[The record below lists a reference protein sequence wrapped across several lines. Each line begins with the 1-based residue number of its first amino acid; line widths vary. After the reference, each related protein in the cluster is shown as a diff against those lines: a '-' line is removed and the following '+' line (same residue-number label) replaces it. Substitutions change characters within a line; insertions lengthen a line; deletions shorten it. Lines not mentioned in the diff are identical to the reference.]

1 MTFKRSINNRMTY
14 KELEKV
20 KVERCVEGMF
30 SRDESHSAV
39 LNAAR
44 YLEKNGPSGVF
55 SDAAIDVVDAIAFA
69 FASGE
74 LDWVKDLGRE
84 EDNDEGRV

>member
-1 MTFKRSINNRMTY
+1 MKGSKVINTKLTEHEM
-14 KELEKV
+14 EKI

-30 SRDESHSAV
+30 SRDECHISA

-44 YLEKNGPSGVF
+44 YLEKNGPAGIF
-55 SDAAIDVVDAIAFA
+55 SDSAIDVIDAIAFA

-74 LDWVKDLGRE
+74 LDWVKDIKRDDE
-84 EDNDEGRV
+84 E

>member
-1 MTFKRSINNRMTY
+1 MKGPKVINT
-14 KELEKV
+14 KLTEHELEKI
-20 KVERCVEGMF
+20 KVEKFVERMF
-30 SRDESHSAV
+30 SRDECRIGA

-55 SDAAIDVVDAIAFA
+55 SDSAIDVVDTIAFA

-74 LDWVKDLGRE
+74 LDWVKDLGRD
-84 EDNDEGRV
+84 EDEMS

>member
-39 LNAAR
+39 LNAA
-44 YLEKNGPSGVF
+44 
-55 SDAAIDVVDAIAFA
+55 IDVVDAIAFA

>member
-14 KELEKV
+14 KEFEKV

-30 SRDESHSAV
+30 SRDESRSAV

-55 SDAAIDVVDAIAFA
+55 SDSAIDVVDAIAFA

-74 LDWVKDLGRE
+74 LDWVKDLGRD
-84 EDNDEGRV
+84 EDEMS